1 MGIADRDYLRSPSSP
16 TTTFG
21 SARMWSFNTW
31 LIIVNVAV
39 FVLDNILFRSGFA
52 VNVRILADGELIAQ
66 QPMGPLTYL
75 GHFSALTA
83 IYHLQI
89 WRFIT
94 FQFLHVSG
102 QHLFFNMIGLF
113 FFGPMIEN
121 YLGSRRYLAFY
132 LLCGIAGAFS
142 YLILWSA
149 HILID
154 SPWTQ
159 LVGASAGIFGVLIAA
174 AQVAPDATIL
184 IYGIIPMRLRMMAYI
199 LLGIAVYTVFTA
211 GTNAGGEAAHLGG
224 AVAGFA
230 LIKNPRVL
238 NFFEFRPRPRMR
250 YRP

>member
-21 SARMWSFNTW
+21 SARMWSCNTW

-39 FVLDNILFRSGFA
+39 FVLDNILFRAGL
-52 VNVRILADGELIAQ
+52 VGYLRIPMEGGTLV
-66 QPMGPLTYL
+66 QPMAPLTCL
-75 GHFSALTA
+75 GHFSAFTA

-230 LIKNPRVL
+230 LIKYPRVL

>member
-1 MGIADRDYLRSPSSP
+1 MGLADRDYVRNPSSP
-16 TTTFG
+16 STPFG
-21 SARMWSFNTW
+21 SARMWSLNSW
-31 LIIVNVAV
+31 LIIINVAV
-39 FVLDNILFRSGFA
+39 FVLDNVLDRAGFG
-52 VNVRILADGELIAQ
+52 VNFWIRIGPDTAIPGH
-66 QPMGPLTYL
+66 MGPLTYF
-75 GHFSALTA
+75 GNFSALTA
-83 IYHLQI
+83 LYHLQI

-94 FQFLHVSG
+94 FQFLHANG
-102 QHLFFNMIGLF
+102 EHIFFNMIGLF
-113 FFGPMIEN
+113 FFGPMIET

-132 LLCGIAGAFS
+132 LLCGMAGAVS
-142 YLILWSA
+142 YLILWSL
-149 HILID
+149 HILIEN
-154 SPWTQ
+154 SWTP

-174 AQVAPDATIL
+174 AQVAPDATVL
-184 IYGIIPMRLRMMAYI
+184 IYGVLPMRLRAMAYI

>member
-1 MGIADRDYLRSPSSP
+1 MGLADRDYHRSPSSP

-21 SARMWSFNTW
+21 SARMWSINTW
-31 LIIVNVAV
+31 LIIINVAV
-39 FVLDNILFRSGFA
+39 FVIDNILFRTGFA
-52 VNVRILADGELIAQ
+52 IDFRITVDGETISRQL
-66 QPMGPLTYL
+66 MGPLTYL
-75 GHFSALTA
+75 GHFSAYFAL
-83 IYHLQI
+83 YHFQI

-102 QHLFFNMIGLF
+102 QHLLFNMIGLF

-132 LLCGIAGAFS
+132 LICGIAGAIS
-142 YLILWSA
+142 YLVLWSM

-159 LVGASAGIFGVLIAA
+159 LVGASAGIFGVLMAA
-174 AQVAPDATIL
+174 AQVAPDSTIL

-199 LLGIAVYTVFTA
+199 LLGIAVYTVLTA
-211 GTNAGGEAAHLGG
+211 GNNAGGEAAHLGG
-224 AVAGFA
+224 AIAGFA